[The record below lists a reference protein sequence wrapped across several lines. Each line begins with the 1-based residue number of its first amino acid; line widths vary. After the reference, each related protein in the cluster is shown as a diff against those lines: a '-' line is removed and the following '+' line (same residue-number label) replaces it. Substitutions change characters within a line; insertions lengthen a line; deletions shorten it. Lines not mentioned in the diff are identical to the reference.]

1 MIQLLFLTLVYQQRY
16 QPPPDKELYP
26 TTEYLSN
33 AMIAGRWERAKT
45 LLKEIGSFK
54 KAKYQA
60 QGKHIISDLCQYSG
74 ASDRYA
80 NVLTGIRMV
89 YEAGADP
96 TGNRNGAIA
105 GTTGKDQWGQ
115 ITERLLQY
123 GVNPNDRCGGNESS
137 QGSPPLLASVLYN
150 PKTIATE
157 VLLKYGADPNTLN
170 IAEGNLQPTREMYNM
185 SYMMIA
191 TVKGK
196 TAFIPV
202 LLKHKAKVDL
212 RCPDNGMTAL
222 HFAAR
227 CNRSEIIPILLK
239 AGANKRMKDK
249 NGQTPLQIAKKAK
262 ATKVI
267 KLLS

>member
-170 IAEGNLQPTREMYNM
+170 IAEGN
-185 SYMMIA
+185 
-191 TVKGK
+191 GK
-196 TAFIPV
+196 YTGPDRCRYFDHARGSALECSAALDV
-202 LLKHKAKVDL
+202 LVAKDRYRGEELVPGKDRLWSIVSMLVGLIKANSDY
-212 RCPDNGMTAL
+212 
-222 HFAAR
+222 
-227 CNRSEIIPILLK
+227 
-239 AGANKRMKDK
+239 RMHDQ
-249 NGQTPLQIAKKAK
+249 GQDYDYE
-262 ATKVI
+262 
-267 KLLS
+267 